1 MLGQAENNKVPA
13 RNAPNSDQEPQR
25 SRGPDDR
32 PAPPHRDEMNRK
44 TAPGRDSAAP
54 SSPSPVAN
62 RITATESPT
71 KKACNGLLQQNLPE
85 GDIFAERALRN
96 IRGHLWS
103 VRLDVRGP
111 DHLAAL
117 LGVVDNELAKL
128 GGRGCIGLQAQ
139 IDEPRL
145 ELRAGERLIHELI
158 EDGDDLRRRVRR
170 RTDPLP
176 TARLVARHKFA
187 DRWNVRQYL
196 DALGCRHSQGSQLT
210 CLDIPDR

>member
-1 MLGQAENNKVPA
+1 MSSV
-13 RNAPNSDQEPQR
+13 
-25 SRGPDDR
+25 R
-32 PAPPHRDEMNRK
+32 PLCAMNRHFRR
-44 TAPGRDSAAP
+44 TG
-54 SSPSPVAN
+54 V
-62 RITATESPT
+62 TEYPW
-71 KKACNGLLQQNLPE
+71 A
-85 GDIFAERALRN
+85 
-96 IRGHLWS
+96 LWS

-111 DHLAAL
+111 DHLAPL

-145 ELRAGERLIHELI
+145 ELRAGERLIHQLI

-170 RTDPLP
+170 RADSLP

-196 DALGCRHSQGSQLT
+196 DGFGCRHSQGSQLT
-210 CLDIPDR
+210 CLDRSE